1 METHAVSKAP
11 TSAAA
16 VKPAERDLLFARF
29 IRFCQ
34 DHHLDGGRYPIDA
47 QALKAFCSSIGIGRK
62 SRKARKQ
69 RRTVK
74 DVLSR
79 PARLR
84 AGVLPKAGPPKGP
97 RDQNGH
103 REHYTIDACR
113 RGGIKSGAVRRH
125 KVQRRN
131 TSIREMVYKHG
142 HTRQHAANHH
152 GISLRTVYYVL
163 SNATF
168 TRAPKILHD
177 ENCPQHATNSL
188 RQAARCAGWRD
199 VVPQPAVQCAGCRD
213 VVPQPAVQVFARS
226 TIMLKLF
233 WLDAAQA
240 LLEATSDKRWQ
251 AIHNRTIRRLNREIA
266 KYKAAIKR
274 SDPDR
279 AQRVID
285 ASKAWLAALRAAFD
299 DPLPILVRHQQQTM
313 AQQRARQ
320 HPPTKRKPK
329 RKEPRA

>member
-1 METHAVSKAP
+1 METHARTIVP
-11 TSAAA
+11 RTAA
-16 VKPAERDLLFARF
+16 VKPAVRARLFASYTH
-29 IRFCQ
+29 FCQ
-34 DHHLDGGRYPIDA
+34 DHHIDDDSYPINT
-47 QALKAFCSSIGIGRK
+47 QVLQAFCRSISVGKK

-69 RRTVK
+69 RRIIK

-125 KVQRRN
+125 KVQKRN

-213 VVPQPAVQVFARS
+213 VVPQPAVPVFARS
-226 TIMLKLF
+226 TITLKLF

-240 LLEATSDKRWQ
+240 LLEATSDNRWK

>member
-1 METHAVSKAP
+1 M
-11 TSAAA
+11 
-16 VKPAERDLLFARF
+16 LFARF

-79 PARLR
+79 PARR
-84 AGVLPKAGPPKGP
+84 HAGVDPKAGPPKGP

-188 RQAARCAGWRD
+188 RQAARCAGCRN
-199 VVPQPAVQCAGCRD
+199 VVPQPAV
-213 VVPQPAVQVFARS
+213 PVFARS
-226 TIMLKLF
+226 TITLKLF